1 MTKTISAYKARVN
14 FGELLNEVYYR
25 GDEFIVERMGK
36 PLVKIV
42 PIKSFPGKNNS
53 IFKLAGI
60 WKDVDVSK
68 LKKEIK
74 TIRGRSS
81 RKIKSL

>member
-25 GDEFIVERMGK
+25 GDEVIVERMGK

-42 PIKSFPGKNNS
+42 PINSYPHKNND

-60 WKDVDVSK
+60 WKDVDAAK

-74 TIRGRSS
+74 TIRAHSS
-81 RKIKSL
+81 RKIQSL